1 MNKWFCITIGSPDS
15 EPDLLPPLIML
26 LIRSKGGKITIVYS
40 ILRLRQRCIK
50 TLPSSIYGWE
60 RPITIFLL
68 GNTMLRVLTELNQ

>member
-50 TLPSSIYGWE
+50 TLPSKYI
-60 RPITIFLL
+60 RL
-68 GNTMLRVLTELNQ
+68 GTAYYHILTG